1 VLTCYVGIGSNLNR
15 PPRQVRLAVAAL
27 GHVERTEVA
36 AVSSLYGSSPMG
48 PLDQPDYCNAVVR
61 LITALTAS
69 QLLIACQA
77 IEVRQG
83 RKRVDRGAS
92 TEGQGR
98 SGRADKWGPRNIDLD
113 LLLYAEEQ
121 INLPGLVVPHP
132 GLHQRDFVLY
142 PLLELSPG
150 LDIPGLGSA
159 AALAD
164 RCKPHA
170 LSCLGTIGSASA
182 VY

>member
-1 VLTCYVGIGSNLNR
+1 MLTSYVGIGSNLNC
-15 PPRQVRLAVAAL
+15 PMQQVRLAVAAL
-27 GHVERTEVA
+27 GHIERTEVA

-48 PLDQPDYCNAVVR
+48 PSDQPDYCNAVVQ
-61 LITALTAS
+61 LNTALSAS
-69 QLLIACQA
+69 QLLTACQA

-92 TEGQGR
+92 TDSQGR

-113 LLLYAEEQ
+113 LLLYADQ
-121 INLPGLVVPHP
+121 RINLPGLVVPHP

-142 PLLELSPG
+142 PLLELSPR
-150 LDIPGLGSA
+150 LDIPGLGPA
-159 AALAD
+159 ATLAD
-164 RCKPHA
+164 RCKSHA
-170 LSCLGTIGSASA
+170 LSCFGPIESVLA